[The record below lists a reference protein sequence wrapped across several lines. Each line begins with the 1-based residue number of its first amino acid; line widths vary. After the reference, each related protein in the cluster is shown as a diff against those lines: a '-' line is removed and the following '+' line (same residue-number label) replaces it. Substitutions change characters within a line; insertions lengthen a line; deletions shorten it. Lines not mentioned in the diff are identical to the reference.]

1 MRIRPI
7 VKAAFKINELYYQFT
22 EIDVPDG
29 YLATGSIEEVNERYS
44 DEYIIGEA
52 RNRLNI
58 AMDQYNQADAYWRRD
73 AAQLRRFIKR
83 WA

>member
-1 MRIRPI
+1 MKIRPI
-7 VKAAFKINELYYQFT
+7 VQAAFKVNELYMQFT

-29 YLATGSIEEVNERYS
+29 YLETGSIEEVNARYS
-44 DEYIIGEA
+44 DEYLIGEA
-52 RNRLNI
+52 TNRLSI
-58 AMDQYNQADAYWRRD
+58 AMDEFNQADAHWRRD